1 MWRHGGVLVVKNKK
15 HFSPLGTKLYF
26 HVNSS
31 KKNSV
36 VLITNTPPAWPPC
49 HVVASQEFVSELTRL
64 WKELECLSES
74 RFKSRL
80 QNSSYFCVFKYT
92 VRTNSL
98 TKTENAKRGWRE
110 TLGFFLP
117 PQTPVGRVRLTR
129 ALLARVRLL
138 RCSSLLRTT
147 RININPWIIIIID
160 YNMVIII
167 R

>member
-1 MWRHGGVLVVKNKK
+1 MVKNKK

-31 KKNSV
+31 KKKFCCIDHKPHHQHGRLV
-36 VLITNTPPAWPPC
+36 
-49 HVVASQEFVSELTRL
+49 TRL
-64 WKELECLSES
+64 QAKNSSRKDSHVKGVRMPAES

-80 QNSSYFCVFKYT
+80 QNSSHFCVFKYT

-98 TKTENAKRGWRE
+98 TKAKSGKRGWRE

-117 PQTPVGRVRLTR
+117 RQTPVRRVRLTR

-138 RCSSLLRTT
+138 RCSSLL
-147 RININPWIIIIID
+147 
-160 YNMVIII
+160 
-167 R
+167 